1 MTVSWISK
9 SLHFLWMRYAI
20 FGLENSVYVLCL
32 RKKVNPRAPVTHTH
46 THTHTQWRND
56 SLEIPI
62 HTITGDELGRKI
74 DGMDMS
80 DGDGW
85 CMGTIGGGQVWV
97 YLLRY
102 VLQSC
107 PTISSLHNFF
117 AFLYYTSL
125 LGIERYHPK
134 SLCYRWN
141 L

>member
-1 MTVSWISK
+1 MTQHLGQ
-9 SLHFLWMRYAI
+9 SLIMGDQRLAQP
-20 FGLENSVYVLCL
+20 S
-32 RKKVNPRAPVTHTH
+32 PPPPHTP
-46 THTHTQWRND
+46 QWRND

-102 VLQSC
+102 VLQSS
-107 PTISSLHNFF
+107 PTIDLF
-117 AFLYYTSL
+117 
-125 LGIERYHPK
+125 
-134 SLCYRWN
+134 C
-141 L
+141 